1 MLGAIVMS
9 IYGKSD
15 LAILRGIADR
25 LKRRR
30 LDKNLSQQ
38 NLAEKAG
45 LNRTTIRDVEQ
56 GKPFSVMTLI
66 QILRALNA
74 LEELESFLP
83 EPGISPL
90 QLAKLK
96 GKERRRA
103 SPKKKQSNGGESEW

>member
-103 SPKKKQSNGGESEW
+103 SPKKKRSNGGGSEW